1 MTVIE
6 MINQYVVYRQSLGA
20 KYITNARQLRQF
32 AKFIGNECSP
42 SDITEEQTT
51 AFMLYPT
58 NTVTRKWFSRHSDL
72 NGLFKWALARDII
85 KKAPLT
91 EMMPQQAPVIKPY
104 IYSNDELER
113 MFDAALHYQQRPSKT
128 YPECMK
134 KILQITYFLGLRLH
148 ETLHL
153 RLGDVNLD
161 DSYALIRET
170 KFYKSRYVP
179 FNMPVNKLFSDFM
192 KWRKEMGMPDDKEES
207 LFLTRKN
214 KPMRVE
220 SIWLGFSKIRELAN
234 IHRDD
239 GAVYQPRI
247 HDLRHT
253 FAVNRLT
260 QWYRE
265 GKNVQEM
272 LPLLSTYLGHT
283 YVGHTSV
290 YLTMTDALLEEANN
304 LFEQY
309 ANLNENKDK

>member
-1 MTVIE
+1 MTLNE
-6 MINQYVVYRQSLGA
+6 MINQYIGYRKSLGA

-32 AKFIGNECSP
+32 VKFIGNDCSP

-58 NTVTRKWFSRHSDL
+58 NTVTRKWFTRHSDL
-72 NGLFKWALARDII
+72 NGLFNWAMARGII
-85 KKAPLT
+85 TKTPLT
-91 EMMPQQAPVIKPY
+91 NVVPQQPTVIKTY
-104 IYSNDELER
+104 IYSNDELKR
-113 MFDAALHYQQRPSKT
+113 MFNAALHYQQKPSKT
-128 YPECMK
+128 YPECMRML
-134 KILQITYFLGLRLH
+134 LQITYFLGLRLH
-148 ETLHL
+148 EALYL
-153 RLGDVNLD
+153 RIGDVNLD
-161 DSYALIRET
+161 ESYALIRET
-170 KFYKSRYVP
+170 KFYKSRYAP
-179 FNMPVNKLFSDFM
+179 FNQLVNKLFSTFM
-192 KWRKEMGMPDDKEES
+192 KWRKEMGMPDDKEDF

-214 KPMRVE
+214 IPMRLE

-234 IHRDD
+234 IHRND

-290 YLTMTDALLEEANN
+290 YLTMTDALLEEASN
-304 LFEQY
+304 LFEKY
-309 ANLNENKDK
+309 VNLNENEE

>member
-20 KYITNARQLRQF
+20 KYITNTRQLRQF

-42 SDITEEQTT
+42 SD
-51 AFMLYPT
+51 
-58 NTVTRKWFSRHSDL
+58 
-72 NGLFKWALARDII
+72 
-85 KKAPLT
+85 
-91 EMMPQQAPVIKPY
+91 

-153 RLGDVNLD
+153 RLGDVNID
-161 DSYALIRET
+161 NSYALIRET

-192 KWRKEMGMPDDKEES
+192 KWRKEMGMPDDKEET

-220 SIWLGFSKIRELAN
+220 SIWLGFSKIRNWQIYTAMMELYIN
-234 IHRDD
+234 PE
-239 GAVYQPRI
+239 YM
-247 HDLRHT
+247 T
-253 FAVNRLT
+253 FDIRL
-260 QWYRE
+260 W
-265 GKNVQEM
+265 
-272 LPLLSTYLGHT
+272 
-283 YVGHTSV
+283 
-290 YLTMTDALLEEANN
+290 
-304 LFEQY
+304 
-309 ANLNENKDK
+309 